1 MNIFKE
7 LAWPTSCR
15 IELLKE
21 ALGEEI
27 LEKLIN
33 HFMDKS
39 EAERMIR
46 LPKRQTIRKLIAYHF
61 GKKVYFGEMS
71 WSEVLK
77 QMREKGQ
84 TLKELNLSKKEMM
97 RLFEQRKKE
106 IENER
111 SK

>member
-1 MNIFKE
+1 MNILRE
-7 LAWPTSCR
+7 LNWPKSCR

-21 ALGEEI
+21 ILGEET

-33 HFMDKS
+33 YFMDKS

-46 LPKRQTIRKLIAYHF
+46 LPKQQTVRKLIAYHY
-61 GKKVYFGEMS
+61 GKKVHFGEMS

-77 QMREKGQ
+77 KMKEKGQ

-106 IENER
+106 IENE
-111 SK
+111 

>member
-1 MNIFKE
+1 MNILKE
-7 LAWPTSCR
+7 LNWPANCR

-21 ALGEEI
+21 VLDEEA

-46 LPKRQTIRKLIAYHF
+46 LPKRQTIRKLIAYHY
-61 GKKVYFGEMS
+61 GKKVHFGEMN
-71 WSEVLK
+71 WSDVLK
-77 QMREKGQ
+77 QMKKKGQ
-84 TLKELNLSKKEMM
+84 TLKELNLSKKEMV

-106 IENER
+106 VRNC
-111 SK
+111 K